1 MPAIVR
7 KTMGKNLSGDLL
19 TDILNSSNEYY
30 IGIGK
35 CDTYNADDSPTPT
48 PVDSPRE
55 EREFRNNLQSI
66 KKVEGATH
74 VSKRVNWSSGTI
86 YASWDDAESGKPV
99 GDVDPTPW
107 YVMNDAKEVYICLT
121 QGKNTDGTPKTSIIE
136 PNYGNVNGG
145 VYTTP
150 FSTSDGYVWKFL
162 YSITPERIYQFLSGN
177 HIPVQEAESSLAGGD
192 SIEDLQFNVK
202 AAAVGG
208 EITSIVVVDGGTG
221 YTSAPTIEVIGDG
234 TGATAT
240 ATVENGSV
248 TKVDIAIGSM
258 GQDYTFASLKITGD
272 GTDCVLRPVI
282 SSSYGIGYNPIDDL
296 KSSSILMN
304 IKPNGTEY
312 GSFIV
317 ENTFRQ
323 IGVLKNPY
331 DTQDVLYT
339 AVSSKVLPSM
349 TLAITSPF
357 ESGRTITGSI
367 TGAEA
372 IVNDNDGTTVFYNQ
386 NESTGFKEFQVGEVV
401 VQSGVPTSAEIS
413 SISLKNGI
421 DRFSGEVLYIENR
434 TRIRRDAEQQEDIK
448 VVITF

>member
-7 KTMGKNLSGDLL
+7 KTMGKNLSGDIL

-35 CDTYNADDSPTPT
+35 CDTYNDADTVVTPI
-48 PVDSPRE
+48 DSPRE

-66 KKVEGATH
+66 KKVEGATY
-74 VSKRVNWSSGTI
+74 VAKRVNWASGTI
-86 YASWDDAESGKPV
+86 YAGWDDSESGKPV
-99 GDVDPTPW
+99 NGTEPTPW
-107 YVMNDAKEVYICLT
+107 YIMNDAKEVYVCIDH
-121 QGKNTDGTPKTSIIE
+121 GKNTDGTPKTSVVE

-192 SIEDLQFNVK
+192 AIEDLQFNVR
-202 AAAVGG
+202 AGAVGG
-208 EITSIVVVDGGTG
+208 QITRMVVSAGGSGYVDGT
-221 YTSAPTIEVIGDG
+221 TTVTIIGDG
-234 TGATAT
+234 TGAEAT
-240 ATVENGSV
+240 ASVVAGVVTQIQMTNYGQNYTYASVE
-248 TKVDIAIGSM
+248 IG
-258 GQDYTFASLKITGD
+258 GV
-272 GTDCVLRPVI
+272 GTDCVVRPVI
-282 SSSYGIGYNPIDDL
+282 TSSYGLGYNPIDDL

-304 IKPNGTEY
+304 IKPNGTEN

-323 IGVLKNPY
+323 IGVLKNPN
-331 DTQDVLYT
+331 DTQGALYT
-339 AVSSKVLPSM
+339 AVSNKVLPSM
-349 TLAITSPF
+349 TLQITSPF
-357 ESGRTITGSI
+357 ENGRTIVGSV
-367 TGAEA
+367 TGAQA

-386 NESTGFKEFQVGEVV
+386 NESTGFKQFQVGEVV

-421 DRFSGEVLYIENR
+421 DRFSGDVLYIENR
-434 TRIRRDAEQQEDIK
+434 TKIRRDAEQQEDIK
-448 VVITF
+448 VVITV

>member
-99 GDVDPTPW
+99 DGVDPTPW
-107 YVMNDAKEVYICLT
+107 YVMNDAKEVYICLA
-121 QGKNTDGTPKTSIIE
+121 QGKNTDGTPKTSIVE

-145 VYTTP
+145 VYITP

-162 YSITPERIYQFLSGN
+162 YSITPERTVQFLSGN
-177 HIPVQEAESSLAGGD
+177 HIPVQEAVSSLADGD
-192 SIEDLQFNVK
+192 TTEDLQFNVK

-221 YTSAPTIEVIGDG
+221 YTSAPTLTVIGDG

-248 TKVDIAIGSM
+248 TKVDVAIDSM
-258 GQDYTFASLKITGD
+258 GQDYTFASLKIEGD

-304 IKPNGTEY
+304 IKPNGTEN

-323 IGVLKNPY
+323 IGVLKNPN
-331 DTQDVLYT
+331 DTQGALHT

-357 ESGRTITGSI
+357 ENGKKITGDQSK
-367 TGAEA
+367 AQA

-386 NESTGFKEFQVGEVV
+386 NESTGFKEFIAGEVV
-401 VQSGVPTSAEIS
+401 TQEDVATSGAIS
-413 SISLKNGI
+413 TISLKNGI

>member
-30 IGIGK
+30 IGVGK
-35 CDTYNADDSPTPT
+35 CDTYNDADTTVTPI
-48 PVDSPRE
+48 DSPRE

-66 KKVEGATH
+66 KKVEGATY
-74 VSKRVNWSSGTI
+74 VAKRVNWSSGTI
-86 YASWDDAESGKPV
+86 YAGWDDSESGKPV
-99 GDVDPTPW
+99 NGVEPTPW
-107 YVMNDAKEVYICLT
+107 YVMNDAKEVYVCIDH
-121 QGKNTDGTPKTSIIE
+121 GKNPDGSPKPSVVE
-136 PNYGNVNGG
+136 PNYGTLG
-145 VYTTP
+145 VAYTDIFT
-150 FSTSDGYVWKFL
+150 TSDDYSWKFL

-192 SIEDLQFNVK
+192 AIEDLQFNVK
-202 AAAVGG
+202 AGTVGG
-208 EITSIVVVDGGTG
+208 QITRMVVSAGGSGYADGTTTVTIV
-221 YTSAPTIEVIGDG
+221 GDG
-234 TGATAT
+234 TGAEAT
-240 ATVENGSV
+240 ASIVDGVVTQIQMTNYGQNYTYASVE
-248 TKVDIAIGSM
+248 IG
-258 GQDYTFASLKITGD
+258 GV
-272 GTDCVLRPVI
+272 GTDCVVRPVI
-282 SSSYGIGYNPIDDL
+282 TSSDGLGFNPIVDL

-304 IKPNGTEY
+304 IKPNGIEN

-323 IGVLKNPY
+323 IGVLKNPN

-349 TLAITSPF
+349 TLQITSPF
-357 ESGRTITGSI
+357 ENGRTIVGSI
-367 TGAEA
+367 TGAQA

-386 NESTGFKEFQVGEVV
+386 NESTGFREFQVGEVV

-413 SISLKNGI
+413 SLSLKNGI

-434 TRIRRDAEQQEDIK
+434 AKIRRDAEQQEDIK
-448 VVITF
+448 VVITV

>member
-30 IGIGK
+30 IGVGK
-35 CDTYNADDSPTPT
+35 CDTYNDADTTVTPI
-48 PVDSPRE
+48 DSPRE

-86 YASWDDAESGKPV
+86 YASWDDAESGKTV
-99 GDVDPTPW
+99 DGVDPTPW
-107 YVMNDAKEVYICLT
+107 YVMNDAKEIYICLA
-121 QGKNTDGTPKTSIIE
+121 QGKNTDGTPKTSIVE

-145 VYTTP
+145 VYITP

-221 YTSAPTIEVIGDG
+221 YTSAPTVEVIGDG

-248 TKVDIAIGSM
+248 TKVDVAISSM

-304 IKPNGTEY
+304 IKPNGTEN

-323 IGVLKNPY
+323 IGVLKNPN